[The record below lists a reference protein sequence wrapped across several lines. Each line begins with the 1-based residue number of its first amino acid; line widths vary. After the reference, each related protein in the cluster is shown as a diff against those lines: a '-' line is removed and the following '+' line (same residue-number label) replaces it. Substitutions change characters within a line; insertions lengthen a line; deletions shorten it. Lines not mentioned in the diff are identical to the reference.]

1 MSGRLKKGIIY
12 RSARDGKGR
21 SKMPKSSN
29 QKLKLPI
36 LMKIMSEK
44 TDERHGLTMQQIID
58 ELSLYDISAE
68 RKSIYSDFEDM
79 EKLGM
84 EVLCDR
90 QGRDHLYHVATREF
104 ELPELK
110 LLIDAVQSS
119 KFITEKKSRQLINK
133 VKGLASENEAD
144 ELQRQVYVQG
154 RIKTMNESIY
164 YNVDEIHNAI
174 NSDRKIRFKYYKWNI
189 TKRLVA
195 RHGGDYFYVSP
206 WALTWDDENYYMI
219 AFDDLSR
226 EIKHYRV
233 DKMGEIDLIDEVRE
247 GRSLFKN
254 FDMASYARMNF
265 GMYMG
270 ERRKVTIEFPDEMCG
285 VFIDRFGKDLSFRKS
300 GSGRSRFSVDVA
312 VSNQFFGWIMSL
324 GPEVVIT
331 GPDDVVEKVAN
342 ASRRFAAIY
351 NG

>member
-1 MSGRLKKGIIY
+1 
-12 RSARDGKGR
+12 
-21 SKMPKSSN
+21 MPKSSN
-29 QKLKLPI
+29 QKLKLPY
-36 LMKIMSEK
+36 LMKIMLEK

-58 ELSLYDISAE
+58 ELSLYDITAE
-68 RKSIYSDFEDM
+68 RKSIYADFEDM
-79 EKLGM
+79 TSFGI

-90 QGRDHLYHVATREF
+90 QGRDHLYHVAGREF

-133 VKGLASENEAD
+133 VKMLASENEAD

-164 YNVDEIHNAI
+164 YNVDDIHNAI
-174 NSDRKIRFKYYKWNI
+174 NTDRKIRFKYYKWNI

-226 EIKHYRV
+226 EMRHYRV
-233 DKMGEIDLIDEVRE
+233 DKMGQIDIIDEKRE
-247 GRSLFKN
+247 GQSLFKN
-254 FDMASYARMNF
+254 FDMASYSKMNF

-270 ERRKVTIEFPDEMCG
+270 EIKKVTIEFPDEMCG
-285 VFIDRFGKDLSFRKS
+285 VFIDRFGKEISFRKS
-300 GSGRSRFSVDVA
+300 GTGRSRLSVDVA

-324 GPEVVIT
+324 GPDVKIT
-331 GPDDVVEKVAN
+331 GPDDVVAQIAKV
-342 ASRRFAAIY
+342 SKRFAANY
-351 NG
+351 ND

>member
-1 MSGRLKKGIIY
+1 
-12 RSARDGKGR
+12 
-21 SKMPKSSN
+21 MPKSSN
-29 QKLKLPI
+29 QKLKLPY
-36 LMKIMSEK
+36 LMKIMLEK

-58 ELSLYDISAE
+58 ELSLYDITAE
-68 RKSIYSDFEDM
+68 RKSIYADFEDM
-79 EKLGM
+79 TSFGI

-90 QGRDHLYHVATREF
+90 QGRDHLYHVAGREF

-133 VKGLASENEAD
+133 VKMLASENEAY

-164 YNVDEIHNAI
+164 YNVDDIHNAI
-174 NSDRKIRFKYYKWNI
+174 NTDRKIRFKYYKWNI

-226 EIKHYRV
+226 EMRHYRV
-233 DKMGEIDLIDEVRE
+233 DKMGQIDIIDEKRE
-247 GRSLFKN
+247 GQSLFKN
-254 FDMASYARMNF
+254 FDMASYSKMNF

-270 ERRKVTIEFPDEMCG
+270 EIKKVTIEFPDEMCG
-285 VFIDRFGKDLSFRKS
+285 VFIDRFGKEISFRKS
-300 GSGRSRFSVDVA
+300 GTGRSVDVA

-324 GPEVVIT
+324 GPDVKIT
-331 GPDDVVEKVAN
+331 GPDDVVAQIAKV
-342 ASRRFAAIY
+342 SKRFAANY
-351 NG
+351 ND